1 MVTWN
6 DGACMVQ
13 LFMYILYVPITFKTY
28 ILKFRLTVFDVT
40 RSFRNPTKCWSDALG
55 TDLIILL
62 SSQLKIILF

>member
-28 ILKFRLTVFDVT
+28 ILKCRLTVFDVT
-40 RSFRNPTKCWSDALG
+40 RSFRNPTKC
-55 TDLIILL
+55 
-62 SSQLKIILF
+62 